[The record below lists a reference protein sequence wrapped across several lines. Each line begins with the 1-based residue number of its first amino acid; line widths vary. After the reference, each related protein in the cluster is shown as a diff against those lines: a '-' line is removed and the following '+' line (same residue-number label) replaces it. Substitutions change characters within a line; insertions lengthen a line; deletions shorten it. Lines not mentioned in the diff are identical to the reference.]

1 MAEDKNNPV
10 SSNIAQLGK
19 HHGGAWKV
27 AYADFVTAMM
37 ALFMVLWLTSQD
49 EETKTEMAEFFQD
62 PYNTPM
68 EKSMGM
74 METSGD
80 GDGSSNAGQKKGA
93 SDITQMEILYKMAQE
108 FMRLLNVDNIAPDE
122 RPVEIE
128 VVSDGLRVTLYNRDT
143 YPFFVKGS
151 SQFTEWGTFV
161 IENMAWLLERHNF
174 MIRIDG
180 YCAKGFVSKD
190 MDYTDWELSTD
201 RANATRRYLQY
212 YRVTPTRFTSVTGYG
227 STKCLPNM
235 EADAES
241 NNRVAISLVLSE
253 TFNKYE

>member
-1 MAEDKNNPV
+1 MSAQVN
-10 SSNIAQLGK
+10 QLGK

-37 ALFMVLWLTSQD
+37 ALFMVLWLTSQND
-49 EETKTEMAEFFQD
+49 ETKKEMAEFFQD

-74 METSGD
+74 MDTSGEGNGED
-80 GDGSSNAGQKKGA
+80 SAGKSKGKA
-93 SDITQMEILYKMAQE
+93 DIADMEILYKMAQE
-108 FMRLLNVDNIAPDE
+108 FMRLLNVDNVDASE

-128 VVSDGLRVTLYNRDT
+128 VVSDGLRVTLYNRDA

-180 YCAKGFVSKD
+180 YAAKGLDSKD
-190 MDYTDWELSTD
+190 MDYTEWELSTD
-201 RANATRRYLQY
+201 RANSTRRYLQF
-212 YRVTPTRFTSVTGYG
+212 YRVTPSRFTSVTGYG
-227 STKCLPNM
+227 STKPLPHIAP
-235 EADAES
+235 EAES
-241 NNRVAISLVLSE
+241 NNRVAISLVLAE
-253 TFNKYE
+253 TFNKYDEIQ